1 MTSNVVLKEENSNVK
16 YRLSPPHTHTHQ
28 IRILAPP
35 CYAQKCHTENSDAGT
50 NKDCCNNNSDVFQA
64 DDTT

>member
-1 MTSNVVLKEENSNVK
+1 MLNIDFP
-16 YRLSPPHTHTHQ
+16 PPHTHTHQ